1 MFSLASFL
9 ITMRE
14 TIEAALII
22 GILLAY
28 VKKVDHK
35 ELRRDIWIGTALAIL
50 TSIGSALIFY
60 FVLGSFEQYEE
71 IIEGIAMILAAL
83 ILTWVIIWMMK
94 TSKDI
99 KGKLENKIEM
109 TIKTEQRFGLVF
121 LAFISVVRE
130 GIETVLFMAGVIAT
144 ESNIFTIIWSS
155 LAGIAVS
162 IVIAVILFWSG
173 QNISLKHFFTITSI
187 FLIIF
192 AGGMVT
198 HGLHEL
204 QEVGWF
210 GSESFFFQQ
219 TVWDTSHILSD
230 STSEIGKFLRVL
242 IGYQDKPTWLEL
254 ISYVIYMIGVVTGVL
269 LITFSKGKTVLEDPS
284 ENQIEGIKDEITLKQ
299 I

>member
-28 VKKVDHK
+28 VKKVGHR

-50 TSIGSALIFY
+50 TSIGFALIFY

-83 ILTWVIIWMMK
+83 ILTWVIIWMMR
-94 TSKDI
+94 TSKDF
-99 KGKLENKIEM
+99 KGKLEDKIEM
-109 TIKTEQRFGLVF
+109 SIKTEQRFGLFF

-130 GIETVLFMAGVIAT
+130 GIETVLFMTGVIAT
-144 ESNIFTIIWSS
+144 ESDIFTIIWSS

-162 IVIAVILFWSG
+162 IIIAVIIFWSG
-173 QNISLKHFFTITSI
+173 QNIGLKHFFTITSI

-192 AGGMVT
+192 AGGMFA

-219 TVWDTSHILSD
+219 TVWDTSYILND
-230 STSEIGKFLRVL
+230 KTSEIGKFLRALV
-242 IGYQDKPTWLEL
+242 GYQDKPTWLEL
-254 ISYVIYMIGVVTGVL
+254 ISYVIYMVGVITAVL
-269 LITFSKGKTVLEDPS
+269 IITFSKSKTIQVDSSKE
-284 ENQIEGIKDEITLKQ
+284 QIDEIENEIT

>member
-28 VKKVDHK
+28 VKKVDHR
-35 ELRRDIWIGTALAIL
+35 ELRRDIWIGTVLAIL

-71 IIEGIAMILAAL
+71 IIEGIAMILAAT
-83 ILTWVIIWMMK
+83 ILTWVIIWMMR

-130 GIETVLFMAGVIAT
+130 GIETVLFMTGVIAT
-144 ESNIFTIIWSS
+144 ESDTFTIIWSS
-155 LAGIAVS
+155 MAGIAVS
-162 IVIAVILFWSG
+162 IVIAVIIFWSG
-173 QNISLKHFFTITSI
+173 QNIGLKQFFTVTSI

-192 AGGMVT
+192 AGGMFA

-219 TVWDTSHILSD
+219 TVWDTFQIKNE
-230 STSEIGKFLRVL
+230 TTNRIGKFF
-242 IGYQDKPTWLEL
+242 KEL
-254 ISYVIYMIGVVTGVL
+254 VVY
-269 LITFSKGKTVLEDPS
+269 KD
-284 ENQIEGIKDEITLKQ
+284 NQHS
-299 I
+299 